1 VFYQWVSKR
10 GGFSTLP
17 SPSGGIDFSGG
28 ADKKFRRES
37 LARLNEFARE
47 LRTFQDVDMAGKN
60 FGDEG
65 FIFLAEVLAF
75 NQVSSIATGS
85 EFRK

>member
-1 VFYQWVSKR
+1 MLYQWVSKR
-10 GGFSTLP
+10 GGLSTLP

-47 LRTFQDVDMAGKN
+47 LRTFQDVDMAGKC
-60 FGDEG
+60 FSD
-65 FIFLAEVLAF
+65 ATSSY
-75 NQVSSIATGS
+75 VSHKTFCTCKS
-85 EFRK
+85 

>member
-1 VFYQWVSKR
+1 MKSYHQV
-10 GGFSTLP
+10 GFCLQICGLNPLP
-17 SPSGGIDFSGG
+17 NFVID
-28 ADKKFRRES
+28 
-37 LARLNEFARE
+37 
-47 LRTFQDVDMAGKN
+47 TGKN

-85 EFRK
+85 EFHKFIWSFVCPAGCFPP